1 MRTKAQVIE
10 EILSIE
16 PIDTKSNLMKKSLA
30 QLEAI
35 LSDLEAHLGM
45 LEPEVPQ
52 EDSESQETPQAP
64 TQAPQVDIQA
74 LMEQMKQEMLA
85 ELKEQARKEVEAEQV
100 ANATTATASP
110 AVSKRKE
117 IDRNEMV
124 PIMNVTNGT
133 LIYTSRK
140 TGTELQFSEYGDIE
154 YVDYQELLT
163 MKSGQRRF
171 FDEPFILVMDDDV
184 VDALGLTKMY
194 ANMKNPDQIDKIFNM
209 NQREFEDIVEKSPK
223 GIKFLIVSRAKK
235 LYEIGELDSIKKIN
249 YLNDR
254 FQTDIGQ
261 RG

>member
-1 MRTKAQVIE
+1 MRTKAQLVE

-16 PIDTKSNLMKKSLA
+16 AVDTKPNLMKKSLA
-30 QLEAI
+30 QLEAL
-35 LSDLEAHLGM
+35 LSDLETQLVADA
-45 LEPEVPQ
+45 PQ
-52 EDSESQETPQAP
+52 EDSEPQEATQDAPQS
-64 TQAPQVDIQA
+64 APQVDIQA

-85 ELKEQARKEVEAEQV
+85 ELKEQARKEVEAEQAV
-100 ANATTATASP
+100 TTSTAP

-163 MKSGQRRF
+163 MKSSQRRF

-194 ANMKNPDQIDKIFNM
+194 SNMKNPDQIDKIFNM

>member
-1 MRTKAQVIE
+1 MKTKAQLVE

-16 PIDTKSNLMKKSLA
+16 TVDTKANLMKLSLA
-30 QLEAI
+30 KLESL
-35 LSDLEAHLGM
+35 LSDLENKMVTESEQPVETTTTA
-45 LEPEVPQ
+45 PVP
-52 EDSESQETPQAP
+52 SQTDMQAMMEMMKRE
-64 TQAPQVDIQA
+64 
-74 LMEQMKQEMLA
+74 LME
-85 ELKEQARKEVEAEQV
+85 ELKEQARKEVEAEQ
-100 ANATTATASP
+100 ATSAKTNTI
-110 AVSKRKE
+110 SKRRE
-117 IDRNEMV
+117 IDRNEMI

-133 LIYTSRK
+133 LIYASRK

-194 ANMKNPDQIDKIFNM
+194 SNMKNPDQIDKIFNM
-209 NQREFEDIVEKSPK
+209 NQREFEDVVEKSPK
-223 GIKFLIVSRAKK
+223 GIKHLIVSRARK
-235 LYEIGELDSIKKIN
+235 LYDQGELDSVRKIN
-249 YLNDR
+249 YINER